1 MFPNGAKNAPT
12 ACTPGFAINN
22 TVFHYPP
29 TNQILDP
36 ISLPPWESTSAF
48 PMGQQIRKQLVHQDL
63 PLITQC
69 SAPPQPNAGSKFFAP
84 LGEYSYFPNGQK
96 TRRQL
101 VHQDLPLITQHS
113 TTPPPKYWIQVLAQT
128 RRAGCF
134 CGCAGPSGRSRAQP
148 MGWGPPRGPCGGPDL
163 RAPNAAAST
172 VPPRVLQV
180 CAAPRPVGP
189 GPTRRTQ
196 RVASNPCPGPCK
208 PLLP

>member
-1 MFPNGAKNAPT
+1 MQAR
-12 ACTPGFAINN
+12 
-22 TVFHYPP
+22 H
-29 TNQILDP
+29 
-36 ISLPPWESTSAF
+36 
-48 PMGQQIRKQLVHQDL
+48 L
-63 PLITQC
+63 PLHAGAGAWPPLAQ
-69 SAPPQPNAGSKFFAP
+69 SAAIQQSRRPRSTEAPRARNAELERCMGPKPQEDDAVGGPAP
-84 LGEYSYFPNGQK
+84 
-96 TRRQL
+96 
-101 VHQDLPLITQHS
+101 VLPS
-113 TTPPPKYWIQVLAQT
+113 TGPAEHGAASGPKLPSGAAQT

-208 PLLP
+208 PLRP

>member
-1 MFPNGAKNAPT
+1 MGEHQCFPNGATNPLT
-12 ACTPGFAINN
+12 AWPPGFALNN
-22 TVFHYPP
+22 TVFRPPP
-29 TNQILDP
+29 TKCWIQVLCPVGRVLVLSQWAKNTQTAC
-36 ISLPPWESTSAF
+36 PP
-48 PMGQQIRKQLVHQDL
+48 G
-63 PLITQC
+63 
-69 SAPPQPNAGSKFFAP
+69 FAP
-84 LGEYSYFPNGQK
+84 NNTAFHY
-96 TRRQL
+96 
-101 VHQDLPLITQHS
+101 
-113 TTPPPKYWIQVLAQT
+113 PPPKYWIQVLAQT

-189 GPTRRTQ
+189 GPTMRTQ

-208 PLLP
+208 PLRP